1 MNYFNVGVLSIQGDI
16 AENVSAVQ
24 KSIKKLNYRGIVN
37 EINNDKHIS
46 KLDGLIIPGGE
57 STTIAKLSMID
68 KLLKKLQ
75 NKINDGMPVF
85 GICAGLILLS
95 KYINDKKIGPTNQLH
110 MDLLD
115 IEVERNYF
123 GRQKDSFESY
133 IEILL
138 PKMIKTKGIFIRS
151 PRIKKVGNGVQI
163 LSKLN
168 NNIIAVRQNNILA
181 TSFHPELTHDAILY
195 EYFISMIQQHND
207 QTH

>member
-16 AENVSAVQ
+16 AENVSAIQ

-138 PKMIKTKGIFIRS
+138 HKMIKTKGIFIRS

-181 TSFHPELTHDAILY
+181 TSFHPELTHDTILY
-195 EYFISMIQQHND
+195 EYFISMIQQHHD

>member
-181 TSFHPELTHDAILY
+181 TSFHPELTHDTILY
-195 EYFISMIQQHND
+195 EYFISMIQQHHD

>member
-133 IEILL
+133 IELLL

-181 TSFHPELTHDAILY
+181 TSFHPELTHDTILY
-195 EYFISMIQQHND
+195 EYFISMIQQHHD

>member
-181 TSFHPELTHDAILY
+181 TSFHPELTHDTILY

>member
-75 NKINDGMPVF
+75 NKINDGMPIF

-181 TSFHPELTHDAILY
+181 TSFHPELTHDTILY
-195 EYFISMIQQHND
+195 EYFISMIQQHHD